1 MGLHGSVGG
10 QASGDATDAATVG
23 SGENARVIMHGT
35 ATLMDAPSRTP
46 PARPGAVGI
55 WLLACAVLV
64 YAMVVVGGVTRLT
77 GSGLSMVRWHPVAG
91 VLPPVGTEA
100 WQREFDAYRASPE
113 YRLVNRGMSLAEFK
127 RIFRM
132 EYAHRMLGR
141 GVGIAFLVPFLVFL
155 AMRAIPRGMTPRLV
169 GVFVL
174 GGLQGVL
181 GWYMVRSGLVDEPRV
196 SQYRLAAH
204 LSLAVVIYVYLLAL
218 ALRLLGLCGP
228 SGAAATGSGSGA
240 VGGLALASG
249 GAVFVTLVMGAFVAG
264 LEAGYL
270 HPTFPTMSGYWVP
283 PGMFEAAPWWRNFFE
298 NPVTAQFTHRGLA
311 FVSGA
316 AVVAA
321 WVASLGARASRGARL
336 WAHASLVAVAVQ
348 IGLGISTLLLHVP
361 IPLAAGHQAG
371 AIALLT
377 CLTGLYLATRTPTR
391 RPASSPTRCSTA
403 PSSASTARSGCGR
416 DDAPAPREAGSR
428 RDSGM

>member
-1 MGLHGSVGG
+1 MATRSRGPVGTI
-10 QASGDATDAATVG
+10 ARADFDPLEAAATAMG
-23 SGENARVIMHGT
+23 AATARSGENARMVMHGT
-35 ATLMDAPSRTP
+35 TTLMEAPFRVP
-46 PARPGAVGI
+46 PARSGAVGI
-55 WLLACAVLV
+55 WLLACAMLV

-77 GSGLSMVRWHPVAG
+77 GSGLSMVRWHPVSG
-91 VLPPVGTEA
+91 VLPPVGAEA

-113 YRLVNRGMSLAEFK
+113 YRLVNRGMSLAEFR
-127 RIFRM
+127 RIFWM
-132 EYAHRMLGR
+132 EYAHRLLGR

-181 GWYMVRSGLVDEPRV
+181 GWYMVKSGLVDEPRV

-204 LSLAVVIYVYLLAL
+204 LSLAVVIYVCLLAL
-218 ALRLLGLCGP
+218 ALQLLGLRGP
-228 SGAAATGSGSGA
+228 SGAAATRSDA
-240 VGGLALASG
+240 VRKLALASG

-298 NPVTAQFTHRGLA
+298 NPVTAQFTHRVLA

-321 WVASLGARASRGARL
+321 WVASLGARVPRRARL
-336 WAHASLVAVAVQ
+336 WAHASLAAVTFQ

-377 CLTGLYLATRTPTR
+377 CLTGLYLATRTPR
-391 RPASSPTRCSTA
+391 L
-403 PSSASTARSGCGR
+403 
-416 DDAPAPREAGSR
+416 APALSAGR
-428 RDSGM
+428 T